1 MEEKKTAKARPH
13 NITMENRERIS
24 ISGVKD
30 VASFNDNTIE
40 LDTEEGGLTIRGA
53 ELHIQKL
60 NLDDGNLAVD
70 GFIISCA
77 YHDKVES
84 KKSGSFFSNIFK

>member
-1 MEEKKTAKARPH
+1 MEEKKAAKARPH
-13 NITMENRERIS
+13 NITIESREKIS

-30 VASFNDNTIE
+30 VTSFDDNTIILE
-40 LDTEEGGLTIRGA
+40 TEEGGLTIKGS

-60 NLDDGNLAVD
+60 NVDDGNLFVD
-70 GFIISCA
+70 GYVISCA

-84 KKSGSFFSNIFK
+84 KRTGSFFGNIFK

>member
-13 NITMENRERIS
+13 NITIEGREKIS

-30 VASFNDNTIE
+30 VASFDDNTIVLE
-40 LDTEEGGLTIRGA
+40 TEEGGLTIKGA

-60 NLDDGNLAVD
+60 SVDDGNLLVD
-70 GFIISCA
+70 GYVISCA
-77 YHDKVES
+77 YHDKAES
-84 KKSGSFFSNIFK
+84 KKSGSFFGNIFK